1 MGRIRTIGEKGPAE
15 TPLSYRAARE
25 VSRGLRA
32 RGWAASARFCQG
44 RTPAQV
50 ARLLVPVTAAGA
62 REKVEG
68 EIAVLAGLVPAES
81 EGIPS

>member
-32 RGWAASARFCQG
+32 KGWAASARFCQG
-44 RTPAQV
+44 RTPVDV
-50 ARLLVPVTAAGA
+50 ARVLCGPEAPYTAA
-62 REKVEG
+62 KLTL

>member
-15 TPLSYRAARE
+15 TPLSDREARA
-25 VSRGLRA
+25 VPRGLPA

-62 REKVEG
+62 REKLAL
-68 EIAVLAGLVPAES
+68 EICEMAGLVPA
-81 EGIPS
+81 GAGQGD

>member
-15 TPLSYRAARE
+15 TVLSYRAARE
-25 VSRGLRA
+25 VARGLRA

-44 RTPAQV
+44 RTPARIAQV
-50 ARLLVPVTAAGA
+50 LVPVTAAGA
-62 REKVEG
+62 RESLAE
-68 EIAVLAGLVPAES
+68 EIAGLAGLVPAES